1 VGDARLKVT
10 DLGGAAPVRDTLTL
24 FVMNMLAILG
34 FVTIGVFLAFVTLT
48 RTPVIVALVLV
59 PLATAVAGGFG
70 GQVGAFAVDGLRTV
84 APVAALIMFAV
95 LYFGLMIDA
104 GLFTPLI
111 DRLLGFVHGDP
122 VRLCLAT
129 AALAM
134 LVALDG
140 DGATTFLISITALLP
155 VHRRLG
161 MTPLVL
167 PAIVALAAGVM
178 NLLPWGGPTARAMSV
193 LRAGVD
199 QVFIPVLPAMAMGIA
214 WVFFVAWRLGRS
226 ERRRLATGAP
236 FVPET
241 LAEAVV
247 APHPASPALFYF
259 NAALTTLAI
268 VLLLQG
274 LFPASVGLPD
284 LPAPLIFMVA
294 FTIALPVNR
303 RTAAAQRDQM
313 ASHAASAVLVVS
325 MVLAAGLFTGILT
338 GSGMIKAM
346 ATVLASN
353 IPSGVTPW
361 LSQIVALTSM
371 PLSLVFTPDAF
382 YFGVLPVFADV
393 TSALGQDPVT
403 IGRAAILGQ
412 MTTGFPLSPLT
423 ASTFILVGLSGV
435 SLREHQRYVFK
446 WAFGTTVVMTIVA
459 SITGAI

>member
-1 VGDARLKVT
+1 
-10 DLGGAAPVRDTLTL
+10 
-24 FVMNMLAILG
+24 MLATLG
-34 FVTIGVFLAFVTLT
+34 FVTIGMFLAFVTLT
-48 RTPVIVALVLV
+48 RTPVIAALVLV
-59 PLATAVAGGFG
+59 PLATAVAGGFSGLVG
-70 GQVGAFAVDGLRTV
+70 GFAIEGLRTV
-84 APVAALIMFAV
+84 APVAAMIMFAV
-95 LYFGLMIDA
+95 LYFGLMIDV

-111 DRLLGFVHGDP
+111 DRLLRFVQGDP

-161 MTPLVL
+161 MTPPVL

-199 QVFIPVLPAMAMGIA
+199 QVFIPVLPAMGAGIV
-214 WVFFVAWRLGRS
+214 WVFFVAWRFGRS
-226 ERRRLATGAP
+226 ERRRLAAEPP
-236 FVPET
+236 FRPAT
-241 LAEAVV
+241 LSDAVV
-247 APHPASPALFYF
+247 TPHQSSPALLYF
-259 NAALTTLAI
+259 NAALTILVI

-274 LFPASVGLPD
+274 LFPA
-284 LPAPLIFMVA
+284 PLIFMVA
-294 FTIALPVNR
+294 FAIALPVNR
-303 RTAAAQRDQM
+303 RTATAQRDQM

-325 MVLAAGLFTGILT
+325 MILAAGVFTGILT

-346 ATVLASN
+346 ATVLAAN
-353 IPSGVTPW
+353 IPSAVSPW

-371 PLSLVFTPDAF
+371 PLSLVFTPDAY

-393 TSALGQDPVT
+393 ASTLGRDPVT

-423 ASTFILVGLSGV
+423 ASTFILIGLSGV

-446 WAFGTTVVMTIVA
+446 WALGTTVVMTIVA